1 MGGNGALM
9 NDTQDRITLTVKSF
23 ATFREVMDPLILMDV
38 AKGATVRT
46 LLAEL
51 TGRYEGIGERMF
63 AAPRTLRPFVN
74 ILKNGRNIHFLAG
87 LDTPL
92 EDGDVIALF
101 PPVAG
106 G

>member
-1 MGGNGALM
+1 MK
-9 NDTQDRITLTVKSF
+9 IHVKVF
-23 ATFREVMDPLILMDV
+23 ATFREVMDSQLDMEFP
-38 AKGATVRT
+38 KGATIRI

-51 TGRYEGIGERMF
+51 TGKYEGLGELMF
-63 AAPRTLRPFVN
+63 AAPGTLRDFVN
-74 ILKNGRNIHFLAG
+74 ILKNGRNVHFLAR

-92 EDGDVIALF
+92 DDGDVIALF

>member
-1 MGGNGALM
+1 M
-9 NDTQDRITLTVKSF
+9 NDPQNRITITVKSF
-23 ATFREVMDPLILMDV
+23 ATFREVMDMQIRMDFP
-38 AKGATVRT
+38 KGSTIRT

-51 TGRYEGIGERMF
+51 TGWYEGLGELMF
-63 AAPRTLRPFVN
+63 TAPGTLRDFVN
-74 ILKNGRNIHFLAG
+74 ILKNGRNVHFLAG

-92 EDGDVIALF
+92 DDGDVIALF